1 MKHLAKRRDIAI
13 TTADKGG
20 AVAITETENY
30 TNKINHQLSNKKDN
44 FKWILLYNTR
54 K

>member
-30 TNKINHQLSNKKDN
+30 TNKINHQLSNKNSYKLFQTDPT
-44 FKWILLYNTR
+44 L
-54 K
+54 